1 MKHTIKNAFKL
12 KAICRIAGIIA
23 LAALIGFS
31 MVACEDGVGGPGG
44 GYSPGGTGGTGGNN
58 PSGVAGRLTIPG
70 LPIGSSLEEWWVRVY
85 PQGTALSDTTQTNCE
100 ALCFDISRNGTNFPL
115 RPRQQVGETWTGS
128 GSRLVVLYLDII
140 GNTNRTTYWATV
152 NFSNGSATVPFSSFT
167 RIY

>member
-1 MKHTIKNAFKL
+1 MKNAFKV

-31 MVACEDGVGGPGG
+31 MAACGDEGGPAGG
-44 GYSPGGTGGTGGNN
+44 GGGGGGTQGGGTGGGGGR
-58 PSGVAGRLTIPG
+58 SGLTIPG

-85 PQGTALSDTTQTNCE
+85 PQGMALSDTTNMNYD

-115 RPRQQVGETWTGS
+115 SPRQQVRETWTGS

-140 GNTNRTTYWATV
+140 GNTNRTTYWAMV
-152 NFSNGSATVPFSSFT
+152 NFSNGSATAPFSSFT